1 MALVRWSKACL
12 PKECG
17 GLGIIPLRLK
27 NLTLLAKWSLLSPIW
42 FDLVKLQRVDELF
55 DIISPQSGVGRF
67 LWFNDLGYGLDEERD
82 LYEESQLQTL
92 LALLGP
98 ISHNNDKGDE
108 IQRVHSVDKV
118 YSVAEGT
125 RITLVANLNVEFD
138 WVNVVW
144 NKSIPS
150 KITIFHWLA
159 IQGGILVKEVLHF
172 RHCLRD
178 GSDDKCG
185 WCSDIESIDH
195 LLLHCPWSYS
205 IWAAMFKW
213 WNIYWV
219 MPSPVSE
226 FSLDCY
232 KGLGINAS
240 KFWSLIGPATYWAI
254 WLA

>member
-1 MALVRWSKACL
+1 M
-12 PKECG
+12 
-17 GLGIIPLRLK
+17 GL
-27 NLTLLAKWSLLSPIW
+27 A
-42 FDLVKLQRVDELF
+42 
-55 DIISPQSGVGRF
+55 
-67 LWFNDLGYGLDEERD
+67 EERD

-98 ISHNNDKGDE
+98 ISLNNDKGDE
-108 IQRVHSVDKV
+108 IQWVHSVNKV
-118 YSVAEGT
+118 YSVPEGT
-125 RITLVANLNVEFD
+125 RIMLVSNLNVEFD

-144 NKSIPS
+144 SKSIPS
-150 KITIFHWLA
+150 KIAIFHWLA
-159 IQGGILVKEVLHF
+159 IQGGIPVKEVFHF

-185 WCSDIESIDH
+185 WCSDIELIDH

-205 IWAAMFKW
+205 IWTAMFKW

-219 MPSPVSE
+219 MPSSVSE

-254 WLA
+254 WFARNEVLFNGIYTCWNVLLVRIKYKVFEWLVEAKVSERFQFHVWDSQPWMLMF